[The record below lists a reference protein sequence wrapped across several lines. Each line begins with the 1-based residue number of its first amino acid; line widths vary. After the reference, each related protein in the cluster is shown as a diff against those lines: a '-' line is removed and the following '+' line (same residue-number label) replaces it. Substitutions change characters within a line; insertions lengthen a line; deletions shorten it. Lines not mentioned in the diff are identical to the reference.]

1 MRRAALPS
9 VLVVN
14 GFGIVVT
21 LDGATIEPGAPSV
34 HADDPTLLRGDGV
47 FETLL
52 LRGGRPCLLGAHL
65 TRLATS
71 AAITGLAAPDPARWR
86 HAVAAAAALWTGD
99 GDAVLRL
106 MLGRGRASGP
116 TAFVTVAAV
125 PERAVAARRDGVAAV
140 TLDRGVRATGDGH
153 APWSVAGVKSLSY
166 APNTAAL
173 RHAERVGA
181 QDVVFV
187 GSDGSVL
194 EGPRSAVLVAT
205 DDGALLTPRASLP
218 ILPGTTVRAVF
229 DEARGRGLVCQEH
242 PIDVAEL
249 VAAQGVW
256 LLSSVTLAAR
266 VHTLDGVP
274 LRQAPRAA
282 EVAGLVDAA
291 MLRAD

>member
-1 MRRAALPS
+1 M
-9 VLVVN
+9 LVVN
-14 GFGIVVT
+14 GLGIVVT
-21 LDGATIEPGAPSV
+21 LDGAVIEPGAPSV

-52 LRGGRPCLLGAHL
+52 LRDGRPCLLGAHL

-71 AAITGLAAPDPARWR
+71 AAVTGLAAPDPARWR
-86 HAVAAAAALWTGD
+86 HAVAAAASLWTGE

-106 MLGRGRASGP
+106 VIGRGRASGP
-116 TAFVTVAAV
+116 TAFVAVSAV
-125 PERAVAARRDGVAAV
+125 PTRAIAARRDGVAVV
-140 TLDRGVRATGDGH
+140 TLDRGVRAGDGH
-153 APWSVAGVKSLSY
+153 PAWSVAGVKSLSY

-187 GSDGSVL
+187 DADGWVL

-205 DDGALLTPRASLP
+205 DDGALLTPPASLP

-229 DEARGRGLVCQEH
+229 DEALDRGLTCVER
-242 PIDVAEL
+242 PIDVTEL

-266 VHTLDGVP
+266 VHTLDGVL
-274 LRQAPRAA
+274 LRQSPRAA

-291 MLRAD
+291 LLRAD

>member
-1 MRRAALPS
+1 

-14 GFGIVVT
+14 GLGIVVT
-21 LDGATIEPGAPSV
+21 LDGTVIDQGALSV
-34 HADDPTLLRGDGV
+34 YADDPTLLRGDGV

-52 LRGGRPCLLGAHL
+52 LRDGRPSLLGAHL
-65 TRLATS
+65 ARLATS

-86 HAVAAAAALWTGD
+86 HAVTAAAALWTGD
-99 GDAVLRL
+99 GDAMLRL
-106 MLGRGRASGP
+106 VLGRGRASGP
-116 TAFVTVAAV
+116 TAFVTVSAV
-125 PERAVAARRDGVAAV
+125 PDRALAARRDGVAAV
-140 TLDRGVRATGDGH
+140 TLGRGAGATGDGH

-194 EGPRSAVLVAT
+194 EGPRSAVLIAT
-205 DDGALLTPRASLP
+205 DDRALLTPPASLP

-229 DEARGRGLVCQEH
+229 DEARERGLVCEEH

-274 LRQAPRAA
+274 LRHAPMAA

-291 MLRAD
+291 ILRAD

>member
-1 MRRAALPS
+1 
-9 VLVVN
+9 VVN

-21 LDGATIEPGAPSV
+21 LDGAAIDPRAPSV
-34 HADDPTLLRGDGV
+34 YADDPMLLRGDGV

-65 TRLATS
+65 ARLVTS
-71 AAITGLAAPDPARWR
+71 AQIIGLPAPDPARWR
-86 HAVAAAAALWTGD
+86 HAVATAVAHWTGD

-106 MLGRGRASGP
+106 VLGRGRAAGP
-116 TAFVTVAAV
+116 TAFVTASAV
-125 PERAVAARRDGVAAV
+125 PDRAVAARRDGVAAV
-140 TLDRGVRATGDGH
+140 TLDRGAPAPGG
-153 APWSVAGVKSLSY
+153 APWSLAGVKSLSY

-194 EGPRSAVLVAT
+194 EGPRSTVLIVT
-205 DDGALLTPRASLP
+205 DDDALLTPPASLP
-218 ILPGTTVRAVF
+218 ILPGTTVQAVF
-229 DEARGRGLVCQEH
+229 DEARERGIACREH
-242 PIDVAEL
+242 PIDVADL

-256 LLSSVTLAAR
+256 LLSSITLAAR

-274 LRQAPRAA
+274 LREAPRAA
-282 EVAGLVDAA
+282 EVAGLVEAA
-291 MLRAD
+291 ILRAD

>member
-1 MRRAALPS
+1 MHRAALPS

-14 GFGIVVT
+14 GSGIVVT
-21 LDGATIEPGAPSV
+21 LDGAAIDPGAPSV
-34 HADDPTLLRGDGV
+34 YADDPTLLRGDGV

-52 LRGGRPCLLGAHL
+52 LREGWPCLLEAHL
-65 TRLATS
+65 ARLATS
-71 AAITGLAAPDPARWR
+71 AVITGLAAPDPERWR
-86 HAVAAAAALWTGD
+86 YAVAAATALWTGA

-106 MLGRGRASGP
+106 VLGRGRASGP
-116 TAFVTVAAV
+116 TAFVTVSPV
-125 PERAVAARRDGVAAV
+125 PDRAVAARRDGVAAV
-140 TLDRGVRATGDGH
+140 TLERGVGATAYGH

-166 APNTAAL
+166 AANTAAL

-187 GSDGSVL
+187 GSEGSVL
-194 EGPRSAVLVAT
+194 EGPRSAVLIAT
-205 DDGALLTPRASLP
+205 DDGVLLTPPASLP

-229 DEARGRGLVCQEH
+229 DEARGRGLECQER

-274 LRQAPRAA
+274 LRQSPRAA
-282 EVAGLVDAA
+282 EVADLVDAA
-291 MLRAD
+291 LLPAD

>member
-1 MRRAALPS
+1 
-9 VLVVN
+9 
-14 GFGIVVT
+14 
-21 LDGATIEPGAPSV
+21 
-34 HADDPTLLRGDGV
+34 
-47 FETLL
+47 
-52 LRGGRPCLLGAHL
+52 
-65 TRLATS
+65 
-71 AAITGLAAPDPARWR
+71 
-86 HAVAAAAALWTGD
+86 VAAAAALWTGD

-106 MLGRGRASGP
+106 VLGRGRASGP
-116 TAFVTVAAV
+116 TAFVTVSAV
-125 PERAVAARRDGVAAV
+125 PERALVARRDGVAAV
-140 TLDRGVRATGDGH
+140 TVGRATGDGH

-194 EGPRSAVLVAT
+194 EGPRSAVLIAT
-205 DDGALLTPRASLP
+205 DDRALLTPPASLP

-229 DEARGRGLVCQEH
+229 DEARERGLVCEEH

-274 LRQAPRAA
+274 LRHAPMAA

-291 MLRAD
+291 ILRAD

>member
-1 MRRAALPS
+1 

-21 LDGATIEPGAPSV
+21 LDGAAIDQGAPSIY
-34 HADDPTLLRGDGV
+34 ADDPTLLRGDGV

-65 TRLATS
+65 ARLARS

-86 HAVAAAAALWTGD
+86 HAVASAAALWTGD

-106 MLGRGRASGP
+106 VLGRGRASGP
-116 TAFVTVAAV
+116 TAFVTVSAV
-125 PERAVAARRDGVAAV
+125 PDRAVAARRDGVAAV
-140 TLDRGVRATGDGH
+140 TLDRGVAATGDGH

-166 APNTAAL
+166 AANTAAL
-173 RHAERVGA
+173 RHAERLGA
-181 QDVVFV
+181 EDVVFV

-194 EGPRSAVLVAT
+194 EGPRSAVLIAT
-205 DDGALLTPRASLP
+205 DDGALLTPPASLP

-229 DEARGRGLVCQEH
+229 DEARARGLACRER
-242 PIDVAEL
+242 PINGAEL
-249 VAAQGVW
+249 VGAQGVW

-282 EVAGLVDAA
+282 EVADLVDAA
-291 MLRAD
+291 LLRAD